1 MDVVDVLRHPQHPAY
16 PCPRFT
22 RDWVPGV
29 FISTGGGRDRVVKG
43 CLIVGM

>member
-29 FISTGGGRDRVVKG
+29 FISTGGGRD
-43 CLIVGM
+43 IYFNNNNYI